1 MYFEIAQYCMV
12 YGNRCYSKGGYALR
26 MYKTQYSTITGNYCS
41 SNLACI
47 EVSGDYNAISGNV
60 CGGGTGIHLSASG
73 TAADMNTVTGNVV
86 INAVT
91 GIQVAANAAKNTIS
105 GNTCLRSSYTAEHH
119 TILLESGAA
128 NNLIAGNNISGLNYT
143 DNSGNATN
151 TFVNNKV

>member
-1 MYFEIAQYCMV
+1 
-12 YGNRCYSKGGYALR
+12 
-26 MYKTQYSTITGNYCS
+26 
-41 SNLACI
+41 
-47 EVSGDYNAISGNV
+47 
-60 CGGGTGIHLSASG
+60 
-73 TAADMNTVTGNVV
+73 MNTVTGNVV

-119 TILLESGAA
+119 TILLESGTA